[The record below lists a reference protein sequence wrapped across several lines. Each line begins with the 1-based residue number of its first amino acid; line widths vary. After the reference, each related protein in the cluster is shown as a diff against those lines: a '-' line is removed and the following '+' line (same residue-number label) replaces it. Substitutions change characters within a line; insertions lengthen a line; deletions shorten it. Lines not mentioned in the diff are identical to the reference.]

1 MQIINKSF
9 YFFEYSRGPAEV
21 VISFYMISSSLTI
34 AIIIIIILLSLVRY
48 LNEVDFREKM
58 HLIVYTFISVIL
70 VSLVSFVGALTLA
83 LQKSKVHS
91 MLLFLVSLAAGALLG
106 DAFLHL
112 LPEAAK
118 KNGFGLSIGLVVLS
132 GVVVFFVLEK
142 IIHWHRCHHEHECVN
157 CEEQKKKKQEI
168 KSIAIMNLVGDGA
181 HNLMDGILI
190 AGSYFVSIPIGIAT
204 TVAVILHEVPQEI
217 ADFGVLLYGGFSI
230 KKALLFNF
238 LSAALAILGALIGL
252 LAVSVIDGLMVWIL
266 PFTAGG
272 FIYIAGADLLPELH
286 KECRTKD
293 SILHLFAL
301 MLGIGIMVGLKIAE

>member
-217 ADFGVLLYGGFSI
+217 ATAFQIMGLGKTISSGKNTIGQLQNKI
-230 KKALLFNF
+230 KKLEIENIKLTERNQTIISNRKPGENYQQNTIHNLL
-238 LSAALAILGALIGL
+238 
-252 LAVSVIDGLMVWIL
+252 
-266 PFTAGG
+266 
-272 FIYIAGADLLPELH
+272 H
-286 KECRTKD
+286 R
-293 SILHLFAL
+293 LHL
-301 MLGIGIMVGLKIAE
+301 K